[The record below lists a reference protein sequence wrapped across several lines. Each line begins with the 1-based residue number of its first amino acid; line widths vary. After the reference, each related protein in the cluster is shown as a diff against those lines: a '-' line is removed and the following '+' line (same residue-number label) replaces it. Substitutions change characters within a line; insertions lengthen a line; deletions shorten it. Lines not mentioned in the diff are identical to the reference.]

1 MTIYDFN
8 VELSDG
14 STYSLDKYRNHPVII
29 VNTATKCGL
38 APQFEQLEELY
49 KKYQDQGLVVLG
61 FPSNQ
66 FKQENLDGAGAAESC
81 RMTYGVTFPMH
92 EVGDVNGDNAQP
104 LFNYLTEAAPGTL
117 GNKIKWN
124 FTKFLIS
131 PDGSIVT
138 RFGPQTNPL
147 NMTEAIEKYLYP
159 NCKNKFAT
167 FKK

>member
-1 MTIYDFN
+1 MKIYDFT
-8 VELSDG
+8 VENSDG
-14 STYSLDKYRNHPVII
+14 VSYSLDKFKNQPVII

-49 KKYQDQGLVVLG
+49 QKYADQGLVVLG

-81 RMTYGVTFPMH
+81 RLTYGVTFPMH
-92 EVGDVNGDNAQP
+92 QVADVNGDNALP
-104 LFNYLTEAAPGTL
+104 LFKYLTEAAPGTL

-131 PDGSIVT
+131 PDGETVT

-147 NMTEAIEKYLYP
+147 KMTEQIESYLT
-159 NCKNKFAT
+159 K
-167 FKK
+167 